1 MTRHYKNERAAPQTQ
16 ALRKFAR
23 YNPSCTANMN
33 FVLLVTIDECA
44 LVLLCYMAQSRY
56 IELYHLLL
64 QGLKSVAGSKKAAFV
79 YVLAAIMFIMQMIVS
94 IVLFNDGNGALL
106 GSGFV
111 IIMLIGAAV
120 ARAGGLAPVL
130 HQTAEYDV
138 GGHSHVTEY
147 VDTGTRIQCAPVFGV
162 VAGIVA
168 IIMVLAIGAELIG
181 TPLFVGLI
189 PGILG
194 GVLGVIAAVIF
205 IREYEG
211 PYVKYSSQ

>member
-1 MTRHYKNERAAPQTQ
+1 LSLFIYYYRR
-16 ALRKFAR
+16 
-23 YNPSCTANMN
+23 
-33 FVLLVTIDECA
+33 
-44 LVLLCYMAQSRY
+44 
-56 IELYHLLL
+56 
-64 QGLKSVAGSKKAAFV
+64 LKSMAGSKKAAFV
-79 YVLAAIMFIMQMIVS
+79 YVLAAIMFILQMAVS
-94 IVLFNDGNGALL
+94 IVVFNDGNGAIL

-120 ARAGGLAPVL
+120 ARVGGLAPVL

-147 VDTGTRIQCAPVFGV
+147 VDSGTRVQCAPVFGV

-168 IIMVLAIGAELIG
+168 IIMVLGIGAELIG

-194 GVLGVIAAVIF
+194 GVLGVIAALIF

-211 PYVKYSSQ
+211 PYVKYASQ